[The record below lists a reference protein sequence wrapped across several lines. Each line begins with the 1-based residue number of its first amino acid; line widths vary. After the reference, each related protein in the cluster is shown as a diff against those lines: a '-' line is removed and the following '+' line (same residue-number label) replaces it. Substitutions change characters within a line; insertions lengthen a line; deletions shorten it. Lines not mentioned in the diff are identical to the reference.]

1 MLNWG
6 GVSGAAYLQ
15 STGGSVDTGSMDISD
30 YVGNYS
36 KGAYSF
42 NRVVQTGVSVD
53 LGSGSLTAWFN
64 GQYFHTVAEAHL
76 LAVNLLLSTNTS
88 ASSTA
93 HRMMVRNAPM
103 PSTPLESSN
112 VGTSMFG
119 DAFAFS
125 MAVLFA
131 LNVSF

>member
-76 LAVNLLLSTNTS
+76 LAVNLLLST
-88 ASSTA
+88 A